1 LDVEARME
9 LLTVLETAR
18 MLKVAPITIRCY
30 IADGRLP
37 AVKVG
42 RGVRVERQAVDR
54 FVRPVAPKSSNGKAS
69 KRPPRKRKT
78 GILTADDP
86 IWDIVGMFSS
96 DGPGDVSENK
106 RKYLADAL
114 MAESDAH
121 LPPDRR

>member
-1 LDVEARME
+1 MQ

-18 MLKVAPITIRCY
+18 MLKVAPITIRRY

-54 FVRPVAPKSSNGKAS
+54 LVRPVVPRSSNGKPS
-69 KRPPRKRKT
+69 KRPTRKRKT
-78 GILTADDP
+78 GILTMDDP
-86 IWDIVGMFSS
+86 IWGIVGMFRS

-114 MAESDAH
+114 MAESDAR
-121 LPPDRR
+121 LPSDRR